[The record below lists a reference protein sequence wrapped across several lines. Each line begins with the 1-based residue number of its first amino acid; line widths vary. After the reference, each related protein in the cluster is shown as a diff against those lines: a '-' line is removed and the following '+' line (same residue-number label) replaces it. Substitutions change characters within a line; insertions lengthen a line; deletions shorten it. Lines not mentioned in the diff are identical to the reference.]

1 MAEEWLHQAHD
12 FYAPLHPSVFKM
24 TEFLGRANGE
34 AGHYAKALPYYEQAV
49 HMMDSVFP
57 EFWFRKSC
65 ALGCLGKLYRQVGQH
80 EHAQRIEQ
88 RHRQLL
94 VIVRGNEEWDDGSH
108 EVCAF

>member
-1 MAEEWLHQAHD
+1 
-12 FYAPLHPSVFKM
+12 M

-34 AGHYAKALPYYEQAV
+34 AGDYTKALTYYEKAV

-65 ALGCLGKLYRQVGQH
+65 ALGCLGKLYRYVGQQ
-80 EHAQRIEQ
+80 EHAQTVEHR
-88 RHRQLL
+88 RRQLL
-94 VIVRGNEEWDDGSH
+94 VIVRGTDAWDDGSD